1 MKILLKD
8 LLEKIENEDYIQDLE
23 TEKYSALT
31 KAKVRA
37 ISKNLVK
44 QVLAAMKNDSLAHV
58 QLDITGQRPASFIL
72 ETNVVNLP
80 YANYKKISNFVSAEE
95 QLPVKIYFEV
105 SSEYINASKFWIE
118 ELADTDDVNEEEI
131 ANRFAE
137 LINQKLVDIR
147 NYIKPEKS
155 GSTKNKARKNHDFNH
170 DFFFIYRYEVTYTQK
185 LQGGI
190 SLCLI
195 GIG

>member
-80 YANYKKISNFVSAEE
+80 YANYKKLATLF
-95 QLPVKIYFEV
+95 QLKNNYRLKSI
-105 SSEYINASKFWIE
+105 SKF
-118 ELADTDDVNEEEI
+118 LVNI
-131 ANRFAE
+131 
-137 LINQKLVDIR
+137 
-147 NYIKPEKS
+147 
-155 GSTKNKARKNHDFNH
+155 
-170 DFFFIYRYEVTYTQK
+170 
-185 LQGGI
+185 
-190 SLCLI
+190 
-195 GIG
+195 

>member
-105 SSEYINASKFWIE
+105 SSEYINAS
-118 ELADTDDVNEEEI
+118 
-131 ANRFAE
+131 
-137 LINQKLVDIR
+137 
-147 NYIKPEKS
+147 
-155 GSTKNKARKNHDFNH
+155 
-170 DFFFIYRYEVTYTQK
+170 
-185 LQGGI
+185 
-190 SLCLI
+190 
-195 GIG
+195 

>member
-23 TEKYSALT
+23 TE
-31 KAKVRA
+31 VRA

-155 GSTKNKARKNHDFNH
+155 GSTKNKAK
-170 DFFFIYRYEVTYTQK
+170 K
-185 LQGGI
+185 K
-190 SLCLI
+190 S
-195 GIG
+195 

>member
-1 MKILLKD
+1 LKILLKD

-155 GSTKNKARKNHDFNH
+155 GSTKNKAK
-170 DFFFIYRYEVTYTQK
+170 K
-185 LQGGI
+185 K
-190 SLCLI
+190 S
-195 GIG
+195 